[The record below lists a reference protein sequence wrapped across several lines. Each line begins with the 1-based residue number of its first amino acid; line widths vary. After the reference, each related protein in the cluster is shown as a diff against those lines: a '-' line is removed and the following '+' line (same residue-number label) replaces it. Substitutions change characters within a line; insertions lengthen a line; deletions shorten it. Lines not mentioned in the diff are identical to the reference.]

1 MTLVLV
7 LIKESF
13 MLYINIRHCSNNH
26 QNPFCHYFSLSSKIF
41 STGCNIP
48 AKAITLYKTGCLA
61 IATLIPT
68 ADVLVRQCI
77 DGQTSAYRVLY
88 ERYSKAMFNTAL
100 RIVNKTAD
108 AEDVLQDSFT
118 DAFMQLSSFENK
130 STFGAWLK
138 QIVVFKSITLLKK
151 QRMSFVDMEKAEDLP
166 DENEIDEA
174 DIWYT
179 VDMIKQTVQQLPDGY
194 RTVLS
199 LYLFEGYDHEE
210 ISEILGVAQS
220 TVRTQYIRAKQK
232 LLKLLKKGEVYEQ

>member
-1 MTLVLV
+1 
-7 LIKESF
+7 
-13 MLYINIRHCSNNH
+13 
-26 QNPFCHYFSLSSKIF
+26 
-41 STGCNIP
+41 
-48 AKAITLYKTGCLA
+48 
-61 IATLIPT
+61 
-68 ADVLVRQCI
+68 VRQCI

-118 DAFMQLSSFENK
+118 DAFMQISSFEHK

-151 QRMSFVDMEKAEDLP
+151 QRMSFVDIEKAEDLP
-166 DENEIDEA
+166 EENELDEA
-174 DIWYT
+174 DICYT
-179 VDMIKQTVQQLPDGY
+179 VDMIKQTIQQLPDGY

-232 LLKLLKKGEVYEQ
+232 LLKILKKGKVYEQ